1 MAQIAP
7 RLHGAPES
15 LLQLRQQLLET
26 RRRETPA
33 ATLDCVAHMLLY
45 LDQPQRVLE
54 LALTHLVGRLGVC
67 RGDAGLG
74 QPEAERFVASAAYVE
89 PGRAAPTTLG
99 MQLPNRHALLQQ
111 VWRTAQP
118 VRIEAV
124 AHNRQLGTLREGFVA
139 LRTTAMLAR
148 RVEYQGRMLGL
159 ICLDHTQAQHQW
171 QAHEL
176 HLMDEFCGTF
186 LAPVLAHSLAHHAPA
201 PTATLSTAEQ
211 AVVRLAARGLS
222 YAEIAQVLDKS
233 IRTVDHQLRSAR
245 QKLGARN
252 QVELIQRSAA
262 WLLWGLQ
269 SEGNDEPSSIS

>member
-1 MAQIAP
+1 MTQNTLP
-7 RLHGAPES
+7 TS
-15 LLQLRQQLLET
+15 LTQLRQQVLET
-26 RRRETPA
+26 RRYDTPA

-74 QPEAERFVASAAYVE
+74 QPEAERFVADVAYEE
-89 PGRAAPTTLG
+89 PSRAAPTTLG

-111 VWRTAQP
+111 VWRTARP

-124 AHNRQLGTLREGFVA
+124 AQNRQLGRLRAHFVA

-148 RVEYQGRMLGL
+148 RLDYQGRMLGL

-171 QAHEL
+171 LADEVR
-176 HLMDEFCGTF
+176 LMDEFCQTF
-186 LAPVLAHSLAHHAPA
+186 LAPVLAHSLAQAAPVSV
-201 PTATLSTAEQ
+201 LSVAEQ
-211 AVVRLAARGLS
+211 AVVRLAACGLS
-222 YAEIAQVLDKS
+222 YAEIAQALNKS

-252 QVELIQRSAA
+252 QIELMRRCAA
-262 WLLWGLQ
+262 WL
-269 SEGNDEPSSIS
+269 E